1 MAGVALLGSPRSF
14 MSKSSNF
21 SGSGRKTV
29 VTPLRLVTYNARLPS
44 RKTVETVGTNWNLT
58 PGQKPSVNEILHVS
72 FRYPR
77 PEGGSTAFSFSH
89 SPSHPDDHHGQKA
102 PHMITVNRTGR

>member
-1 MAGVALLGSPRSF
+1 MAAGRCMSRAEEASPPFFGPIRR
-14 MSKSSNF
+14 SSNF

-102 PHMITVNRTGR
+102 